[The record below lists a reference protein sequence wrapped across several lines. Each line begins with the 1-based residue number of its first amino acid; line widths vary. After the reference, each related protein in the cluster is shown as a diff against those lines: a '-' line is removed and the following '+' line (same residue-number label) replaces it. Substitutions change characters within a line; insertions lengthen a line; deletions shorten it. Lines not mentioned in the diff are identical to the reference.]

1 MGNFIISFLK
11 QFGGRVF
18 VRSENCKYIVD
29 NNDMYNQCKEC
40 GSVLAADDGPLGGGG
55 DDFEPDQKYH
65 PATIRAMRAISP
77 KRLQYMCLRRW
88 PFRTPH
94 VREAFKN
101 TTSS

>member
-65 PATIRAMRAISP
+65 PATMRAMRAT
-77 KRLQYMCLRRW
+77 
-88 PFRTPH
+88 PFSAPIRS
-94 VREAFKN
+94 VKVILLI
-101 TTSS
+101 